1 MHYKNYS
8 ETEKKSSKM
17 KIVSDFV
24 QLKEEL
30 DLACGKMVVIGL
42 LKIWEEDLHS
52 FAITQSWFDRLSS
65 IVSKPRPSETQT
77 VFLAIDK
84 DFFDWTHDE
93 SDVEDLVLHKV
104 LHENRQSVMPEFIF
118 MKNGKLLFKMDKE
131 EFKNHM

>member
-1 MHYKNYS
+1 
-8 ETEKKSSKM
+8 M

-104 LHENRQSVMPEFIF
+104 LHENPQSAMPEFIF
-118 MKNGKLLFKMDKE
+118 MKNGKLLFKMDKD
-131 EFKNHM
+131 EFKNQM

>member
-1 MHYKNYS
+1 
-8 ETEKKSSKM
+8 M

-30 DLACGKMVVIGL
+30 DLAYGKMVVIGL

-65 IVSKPRPSETQT
+65 IVPKPRPSETQT
-77 VFLAIDK
+77 AFLAIDK

-93 SDVEDLVLHKV
+93 SDLLDVDLHKV
-104 LHENRQSVMPEFIF
+104 LHENPHSVMPEFIF

-131 EFKNHM
+131 EFKNNM